1 MLTEIGIRRLVL
13 GRCCVDAPRYA
24 DEQGQKMKELAKFA
38 ALFVCALAATFIV
51 AGTFQ
56 DLANRGPTDGSYV
69 PSAETGM
76 DERGWR
82 TDPISKREL
91 TSPPK
96 TLRMPTI
103 AREAAGAG

>member
-1 MLTEIGIRRLVL
+1 MTEPRIRRLVF
-13 GRCCVDAPRYA
+13 GRRCVDAPRYA

-38 ALFVCALAATFIV
+38 ALFACALAVTFIV

-56 DLANRGPTDGSYV
+56 DLANRGPIDGSYV

-82 TDPISKREL
+82 TDPVSKREL

-96 TLRMPTI
+96 TLRMPTV